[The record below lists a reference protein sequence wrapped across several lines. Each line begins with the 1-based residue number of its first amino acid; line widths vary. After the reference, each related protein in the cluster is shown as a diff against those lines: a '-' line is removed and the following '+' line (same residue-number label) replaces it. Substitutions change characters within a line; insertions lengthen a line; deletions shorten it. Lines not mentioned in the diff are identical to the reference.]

1 MFGAACDPKKFSD
14 MAWLNPTDSD
24 KVLMKRG
31 TSFFIELIA
40 YDTEAVDS
48 KGQTILG
55 SGTKDV
61 ILWHSAY
68 GTGGI
73 KTNSKTDDPAAVFNP
88 YCKTATGQVTGQYQV
103 TSEVPFAWD
112 PVNKG
117 EKTTM
122 PVIGTFKITY
132 NPTMTERIRRNC

>member
-1 MFGAACDPKKFSD
+1 M
-14 MAWLNPTDSD
+14 
-24 KVLMKRG
+24 
-31 TSFFIELIA
+31 
-40 YDTEAVDS
+40 
-48 KGQTILG
+48 
-55 SGTKDV
+55 

-68 GTGGI
+68 GTGAV
-73 KTNSKTDDPAAVFNP
+73 KTNSKTDDPAAKFNP

-117 EKTTM
+117 EKLTM

-132 NPTMTERIRRNC
+132 SATMTERIRGIADWSKIFSIVMMSMNVKKEVMEDYQEAFMWLEPDMSLLKPKAEEE